1 MTCQDCYA
9 YLGASLLVIVEYRFG
24 YFGFEIKGGGALGIK
39 AAIDM
44 LDPTISGSFT
54 IKILEESNKYSS
66 VYLGYA
72 GLYLGYTFGGLTAT
86 LSGSGTFSG
95 AASFSTA
102 RSAEGSLGLLLVSTG
117 YPTFP
122 ASFNEKYSPPVF
134 SAKSFKLKSFSLAVE
149 LTGTEKFYISMFNLV
164 FFYFSSSISGSVSVA
179 VAMATSAS
187 VSISSTPKTSL
198 SLQNI
203 HQSES
208 IPSFESYIPGEI
220 ITIKFDYF
228 GFNPS
233 ENTTIFY
240 SIEKSNM
247 SHPIM
252 QRYFISSTT
261 GSGTFVTDWIVPW
274 DYSLAGVGPDNTQI
288 IVKASNMIFDIYKSP
303 SFSTSLF
310 TEYDGIFTSPNIA
323 EIVPTDTPYLLKW
336 NRDLLTSFQQN
347 YWDSDLGADVFARN
361 VLIVLHAEKMSP
373 NGSIILSKSSYHNLT
388 VSAVPNIGQCTVTFP
403 STLNDIGDR
412 FYLVVESLL
421 NNDIRGWSKNYFTL
435 APGITNSGKLSL
447 QNLNN
452 VFNNLTMSK
461 NLLTTIG
468 EFRDGESIKAASCG
482 GTTMTS
488 GFKSGMASGTLDILT
503 IEVYST
509 PHSTSTS
516 VYSPGALC
524 IELPTGSPSQ
534 RPTSAPTTASPT
546 LTPTSAPTTY
556 APSSVFSAGI
566 QALSNSSNSPNSS
579 IIGIAVGVG
588 GGVLL
593 LVLIASIVYCCRR
606 KAVPGTSGD
615 QRNNDINDQI
625 IIGAP

>member
-9 YLGASLLVIVEYRFG
+9 YLGASLLVIVEFKSG

-39 AAIDM
+39 AAISM
-44 LDPTISGSFT
+44 LDPTISGSYT
-54 IKILEESNKYSS
+54 IKILPESNDYNS

-72 GLYLGYTFGGLTAT
+72 GLFLGFTFGGLTAT

-102 RSAEGSLGLLLVSTG
+102 QSTEGSLGLLLVSPGPG

-122 ASFNEKYSPPVF
+122 ASFSKKYTPPVF
-134 SAKSFKLKSFSLAVE
+134 SATSFKLKSFSLAVE
-149 LTGTEKFYISMFNLV
+149 LTGTEKFYITMFGV
-164 FFYFSSSISGSVSVA
+164 IYFYFSSSISGSVSVA
-179 VAMATSAS
+179 IAMVTSAS

-198 SLQNI
+198 SLPNT

-208 IPSFESYIPGEI
+208 ISHFESYIPGEI

-252 QRYFISSTT
+252 QKYFISSIT
-261 GSGTFVTDWIVPW
+261 GSGTFVADWVVPW
-274 DYSLAGVGPDNTQI
+274 DYSLAGEGPDNTQI

-310 TEYDGIFTSPNIA
+310 TERDGIFTSPHIA
-323 EIVPTDTPYLLKW
+323 EIVPTDTPYVLHW
-336 NRDLLTSFQQN
+336 DRDLLTYFQQN
-347 YWDSDLGADVFARN
+347 YWDSNLGSDVLTRN
-361 VLIVLHAEKMSP
+361 VLIVLYAEKVSP
-373 NGSIILSKSSYHNLT
+373 NGTTIVSKSSHHNLT
-388 VSAVPNIGQCTVTFP
+388 VGAVPNIGQCTVIFP

-412 FYLVVESLL
+412 FYLVVESVS

-435 APGITNSGKLSL
+435 APGITNSGQFSIRR
-447 QNLNN
+447 NWSEY
-452 VFNNLTMSK
+452 NNLTMSK
-461 NLLTTIG
+461 ALFTTIG
-468 EFRDGESIKAASCG
+468 EFREGESIQAGTCG
-482 GTTMTS
+482 GTSMTS
-488 GFKSGMASGTLDILT
+488 GFKSGLASGSLD
-503 IEVYST
+503 VFFKRMYST
-509 PHSTSTS
+509 PHSMSTA
-516 VYSPGALC
+516 VYSPGTLC
-524 IELPTGSPSQ
+524 IELPTASPSP
-534 RPTSAPTTASPT
+534 RPTFTPPTIS
-546 LTPTSAPTTY
+546 
-556 APSSVFSAGI
+556 PSSVFSANV
-566 QALSNSSNSPNSS
+566 QALTNSSNSPNSS

-593 LVLIASIVYCCRR
+593 LLLIVLIVYCCRR
-606 KAVPGTSGD
+606 KAAQGTSGNHP
-615 QRNNDINDQI
+615 NNDVNEQI
-625 IIGAP
+625 IIDSP